1 MDWSTCQNSRNNSE
15 SIELSMSCWSKTLSQ
30 VWSLTTYVETADVLT
45 QTTLS
50 RCQSKQ
56 TLCAEYHQSFKRR
69 IKHIVN
75 TVTNYLVTTF
85 TFTQNAIQETVKSVQ
100 TQSLKCVGTVCLIQD
115 FVNVGILHT
124 QKANVNLVK
133 CTNTD
138 NKKGRDYVAG

>member
-1 MDWSTCQNSRNNSE
+1 MDWSTCQNSKNNSE
-15 SIELSMSCWSKTLSQ
+15 FIELSMSCWSKTLSQ

-69 IKHIVN
+69 IKRIVN

-100 TQSLKCVGTVCLIQD
+100 TQSLRCAGTGCLTRD
-115 FVNVGILHT
+115 FVNVGTLRT
-124 QKANVNLVK
+124 QKANVSLAT
-133 CTNTD
+133 CMTTG
-138 NKKGRDYVAG
+138 NKRGEHYVAR